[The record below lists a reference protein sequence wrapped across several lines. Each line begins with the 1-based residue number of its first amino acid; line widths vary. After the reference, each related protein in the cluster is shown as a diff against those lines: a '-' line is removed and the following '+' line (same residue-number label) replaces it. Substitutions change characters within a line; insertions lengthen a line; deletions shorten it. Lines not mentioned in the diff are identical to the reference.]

1 VSGEQRARTFIPG
14 DNRPAPL
21 SAGSVPIWSDEVCQM
36 SFGERAALEGVLG
49 QRKPRLAIEIGTY
62 EGGSLSFLARHCE
75 HVHTFDLDDLVEDRA
90 AYENVTFHIGD
101 SKLLLPALMSELER
115 EGREVDLALVD
126 GDHSAEG
133 VRGDVQNLLDSSTTR
148 STLILLHDTMNEET
162 RRGIESVG
170 LASHPKVVYY
180 ELDFVPGYEF
190 AGGHFD
196 GQIWGGLGLVL
207 TGERPVEG
215 YREST
220 AQTRYREPFELLQ
233 GARRVAEELRGA
245 REETQAVR
253 ADLQLAQGEAER
265 SRALL
270 DAVQASL
277 SWRLTEPLRW
287 AKRIARSRGQR

>member
-1 VSGEQRARTFIPG
+1 
-14 DNRPAPL
+14 
-21 SAGSVPIWSDEVCQM
+21 M
-36 SFGERAALEGVLG
+36 SFGERAALEGVLSE
-49 QRKPRLAIEIGTY
+49 RKPRLAIEIGTY

-90 AYENVTFHIGD
+90 RYDNVTFHIGD
-101 SKLLLPALMSELER
+101 SKLLLPALLNELER
-115 EGREVDLALVD
+115 EDREVDLALVD

-133 VRGDVQNLLDSSTTR
+133 VRGDLQNLLDSSATR

-170 LASHPKVVYY
+170 LAAHPKVVYY

-196 GQIWGGLGLVL
+196 GQVWGGLGLVL
-207 TGERPVEG
+207 TGDSLLEG
-215 YREST
+215 YRESP

-233 GARRVAEELRGA
+233 GARSLSTELQVAREQLHAA
-245 REETQAVR
+245 REELENARVS
-253 ADLQLAQGEAER
+253 AQR
-265 SRALL
+265 SRALI
-270 DAVQASL
+270 AAMQSSL

-287 AKRIARSRGQR
+287 AKHALRSSS

>member
-1 VSGEQRARTFIPG
+1 
-14 DNRPAPL
+14 
-21 SAGSVPIWSDEVCQM
+21 M
-36 SFGERAALEGVLG
+36 SFGERAALEGVLS

-75 HVHTFDLDDLVEDRA
+75 HVHTFDLDDLVADREA
-90 AYENVTFHIGD
+90 HENVTFHIGD
-101 SKLLLPALMSELER
+101 SKLLLPALLGELER

-133 VRGDVQNLLDSSTTR
+133 VRDDLQNLLDSSATR

-170 LASHPKVVYY
+170 LAAHPKVVYY

-196 GQIWGGLGLVL
+196 GQVWGGLGLVV
-207 TGERPVEG
+207 TGDAPLEA
-215 YREST
+215 YRESR
-220 AQTRYREPFELLQ
+220 AQTRYREPFELLH
-233 GARRVAEELRGA
+233 GTRRAAGELRDA
-245 REETQAVR
+245 REDAQAAR
-253 ADLQLAQGEAER
+253 ADLQAAQAEAGR

-270 DAVQASL
+270 DAMQSSL
-277 SWRLTEPLRW
+277 SWRLTAPLRW
-287 AKRIARSRGQR
+287 AKRAARSHARG